1 MPPKFL
7 VLSPQQTREFAER
20 YGIAEFAVRFLHS
33 TFQQLD
39 VTHSGLVNEASMA
52 QTPIWTMG
60 FMTQR
65 VFQIFARGRG
75 ALDFI
80 SFLQWMALWLKPGN
94 LTQKSEVLFDIM
106 DLGNRGRI
114 GKEDLLPVAKLLV
127 PHATDAEVDEMVDN
141 CFKEVQCDSS
151 DMLIDLPEFQRI
163 LTTVPDIED
172 KLVLNLSTPTAHV
185 HGTRTQEEGTA
196 STIPAAE
203 ASSLPH
209 NTDAPIVTPSQA
221 GHEPSDTHQ
230 DPHKRSVRFDTPS

>member
-39 VTHSGLVNEASMA
+39 VTHSGLVNEASMS

-80 SFLQWMALWLKPGN
+80 SFLQWMSLWLKPGN

-106 DLGNRGRI
+106 DLDNRGRI
-114 GKEDLLPVAKLLV
+114 GKEDLVPIAKLLM
-127 PHATDAEVDEMVDN
+127 PHATDSEVDEMMDN
-141 CFKEVQCDSS
+141 CFKEVQCDPS

-163 LTTVPDIED
+163 LTAIPDVED
-172 KLVLNLSTPTAHV
+172 KLVLNLSTPAAHV
-185 HGTRTQEEGTA
+185 HATRPQAEGTMPTA
-196 STIPAAE
+196 PAAE
-203 ASSLPH
+203 TSTSSH
-209 NTDAPIVTPSQA
+209 NPSAPIVTPSQA
-221 GHEPSDTHQ
+221 SNEPLDAPP
-230 DPHKRSVRFDTPS
+230 DPHKRSVHFDTPS